1 MKLRSPAALFSRPK
15 CKANLIIL
23 NSIVDPAP
31 LGAILRRV
39 IRELNVHIM
48 IRDQLR
54 EALRI
59 AMKAR
64 DERTLLT
71 VRLILAALKDRD
83 IAERAKGNPDGIGE
97 SEILLL
103 FATMIRQ
110 RRESISQYESGGRI
124 DLAEREGEEIAV
136 IGRFMPAQIE
146 GDAMVE
152 AIQSLVGEEK
162 AKTIKDMGRTM
173 SALKERYAGRMD
185 FAKASGVVKE
195 LLA

>member
-1 MKLRSPAALFSRPK
+1 M
-15 CKANLIIL
+15 
-23 NSIVDPAP
+23 VDPAP
-31 LGAILRRV
+31 LGAILRRL

-48 IRDQLR
+48 IREKLR

-64 DERTLLT
+64 EERTLLT

-97 SEILLL
+97 PEILLL
-103 FATMIRQ
+103 LATMIRQ

-136 IGRFMPAQIE
+136 IGRFMPTQIE

-173 SALKERYAGRMD
+173 SVLKERYAGRMD

>member
-1 MKLRSPAALFSRPK
+1 
-15 CKANLIIL
+15 
-23 NSIVDPAP
+23 
-31 LGAILRRV
+31 
-39 IRELNVHIM
+39 
-48 IRDQLR
+48 
-54 EALRI
+54 
-59 AMKAR
+59 
-64 DERTLLT
+64 
-71 VRLILAALKDRD
+71 
-83 IAERAKGNPDGIGE
+83 
-97 SEILLL
+97 
-103 FATMIRQ
+103 MIRQ